1 MKRVFVYPGLILLA
15 VAVIVILISW
25 MAPQAAKEIVDIP
38 LPTIRV
44 QTVQTQPFQF
54 RVDAQGTVVPRREGD
69 LRPQIS
75 GEVIWLSPSLVPGG
89 FFEEGETLLR
99 IDPVDYAADVET
111 ERAALARAESEAGRA
126 RKELKRQRSLADR
139 SVASQ
144 ARIDDAENAARVS
157 DAVLREARSRL
168 GQAER
173 DLERTELRA
182 PYRGRIRSENVDP
195 GQFVSRGESL
205 AELYAVDYAEV
216 RLPIPDRELGFM
228 DISLGYRAGPERSD
242 GTVESGGEAPSI
254 ASLPGPRVRLRA
266 DFAGEEQEWW
276 GELVRT
282 EGEIDP
288 RTRMVTVV
296 ARVKDP
302 YGHLGERDAPPLA
315 VGLFVDA
322 MIEGI
327 ELSDAIVLPRNALQG
342 GERVFIVD
350 EDDRVRFQPI
360 EIARAE
366 RDQVIVKA
374 GVKAGDRLSVTPM
387 PWAVEGM
394 QVAPIPETVMP
405 SEMIQ

>member
-1 MKRVFVYPGLILLA
+1 MKRIFVYPALILLV
-15 VAVIVILISW
+15 VALIVILISW
-25 MAPQAAKEIVDIP
+25 MAPQAPKEILDIP
-38 LPTIRV
+38 LPAIQV

-54 RVDAQGTVVPRREGD
+54 RVDAQGTVVPRREGN

-75 GEVIWLSPSLVPGG
+75 GEVMWLSPSLVPGG

-99 IDPVDYAADVET
+99 IDPVDYAAHLET

-126 RKELKRQRSLADR
+126 QKELKRQRSLADR

-173 DLERTELRA
+173 DLERTELKA
-182 PYRGRIRSENVDP
+182 PYRGRIRSERVDP

-205 AELYAVDYAEV
+205 ADLYAVDYAEV
-216 RLPIPDRELGFM
+216 RLPVPDRELGFM
-228 DISLGYRAGPERSD
+228 DISLGYRPDR
-242 GTVESGGEAPSI
+242 ESRDRAFETEEGIPSI
-254 ASLPGPRVRLRA
+254 SRPPPPRVRLRA

-302 YGHLGERDAPPLA
+302 YGYLNKRDGSPLA

-327 ELSDAIVLPRNALQG
+327 ELPEAIVLPRNALQG
-342 GERVFIVD
+342 GERVFILD
-350 EDDRVRFQPI
+350 ADDRIHFQPI

-366 RDQVIVKA
+366 RDQVIVRA
-374 GVKAGDRLSVTPM
+374 GVKPGDRVSVTPM

-394 QVAPIPETVMP
+394 QVEPVPE
-405 SEMIQ
+405 SALRNEMIR